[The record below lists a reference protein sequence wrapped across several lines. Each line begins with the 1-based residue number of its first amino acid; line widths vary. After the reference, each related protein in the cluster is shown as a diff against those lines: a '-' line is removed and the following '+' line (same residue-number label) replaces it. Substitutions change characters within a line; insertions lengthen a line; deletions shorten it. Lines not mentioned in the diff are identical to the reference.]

1 MATFLSNYFGRTTVL
16 HGTRYLAVLNVLSRP
31 LRAVRLVL
39 HPKLGAYKSPMN
51 TNIGISKPLSIAV
64 MLACLNVGLANAA
77 LFDDKEAR
85 KKILEIDVR
94 EKTNHEAAMAA
105 IADLKRNQAAIEKR
119 LSAIEAIVQGGGLA
133 DMQNQV
139 EQLKQEVA
147 LLKGDLEVANHQL
160 EQSQQR
166 QKDLYTDTD
175 TRLRKIEGGAT
186 GNGTTPA
193 NPQTLPPPLVE
204 PPDVKA
210 FADANALSQS
220 GKHKEA
226 FNAFDAFL
234 REHPTSK
241 LVPEAM
247 YGVGYSQFGLK
258 NYKSSIATQQ
268 KLIAQHP
275 DSAKVPDAKYSQA
288 NSQIQL
294 GQISTAKKTLRDLI
308 AKHPDA
314 EITPAAQKRL
324 KTLEAFK

>member
-1 MATFLSNYFGRTTVL
+1 MLAMKRLAFAGLSLF
-16 HGTRYLAVLNVLSRP
+16 VLSP
-31 LRAVRLVL
+31 FNPA
-39 HPKLGAYKSPMN
+39 H
-51 TNIGISKPLSIAV
+51 
-64 MLACLNVGLANAA
+64 AA

-85 KKILEIDVR
+85 KKITEIDTR
-94 EKTNHEAAMAA
+94 EIAHHDKQQAA
-105 IADLKRNQAAIEKR
+105 IAALEKR
-119 LSAIEAIVQGGGLA
+119 IAAIEAIVQGPGFA
-133 DMQNQV
+133 EMQNQI
-139 EQLKQEVA
+139 EALKQEVA
-147 LLKGDLEVANHQL
+147 QLKGDLEVANHGL
-160 EQSQQR
+160 ETTQQR

-175 TRLRKIEGGAT
+175 TRLRKIEGGAAGA
-186 GNGTTPA
+186 GNSSGSTPA
-193 NPQTLPPPLVE
+193 NPTPPLVVE
-204 PPDVKA
+204 SPDVKA

-220 GKHKEA
+220 GKHKDA

-241 LVPEAM
+241 LAPDAM
-247 YGVGYSQFGLK
+247 YGMGYSQFGLK

-268 KLIAQHP
+268 KLIAQYP

-294 GQISTAKKTLRDLI
+294 SQITTAKKTLRDLI